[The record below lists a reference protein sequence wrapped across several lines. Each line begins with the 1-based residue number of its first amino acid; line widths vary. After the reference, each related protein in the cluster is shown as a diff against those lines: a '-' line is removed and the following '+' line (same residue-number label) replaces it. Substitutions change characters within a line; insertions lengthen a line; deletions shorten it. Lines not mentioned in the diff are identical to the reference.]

1 MKEVTKEEAAQLK
14 IRVGK
19 STVVRTAVWHM
30 PVGKLMIIERTDW
43 KNKRGP
49 QQMIMRLAHQMKRKY
64 TVNALADGSGWL
76 VERVE

>member
-19 STVVRTAVWHM
+19 STVVRTAIWHM
-30 PVGKLMIIERTDW
+30 TVGKLVIIERAEW

-49 QQMIMRLAHQMKRKY
+49 QQMIMRLAKQMKRKY
-64 TVNALADGSGWL
+64 TVNALADGTGWL
-76 VERVE
+76 VERLE